1 MKPAMYS
8 ALWIFF
14 LLLLGSMVFRNVVFR
29 PGILMTTD
37 NNIGAVASVAHVLPD
52 GFKAAWFDEPLLGQG
67 AVRIPAGFTTSLFCL
82 LSVRAYM
89 NGVHLLCLCLASV
102 FLFLFLRRQGLHPA
116 AGAFAAV
123 TAYWLGS
130 NLTLTYAGHTA
141 KFGILFLSAAALYA
155 TTFMRDRRLI
165 IPAGIFGAL
174 AGMMFCEQQDVAIFF
189 AMPLGGYFLLCL
201 YRAGARW
208 PARVAALGMAAGLAL
223 VIASPSLLS
232 GYKTSVEGVA
242 AVQESPQQKWD
253 FVTQWS
259 WPPEESIA
267 FIAPGYTG
275 WRSGEPAGPYWGRM
289 GRTPGW
295 EHHHQGFMN
304 FKLENT
310 YLGIIPV
317 LMAFFALFWLPRP
330 LPDKG
335 GGEPAANH
343 ARSEVLFWTVAC
355 VLALLLA
362 FGKYF
367 PLYALLY
374 RLPVVNSI
382 RNPNKFLQIFQVAL
396 AILSAWGLHG
406 LIVRDGL
413 AGGRRTVHAV
423 LGVLGAFCLLVLFWL
438 LARAGGG
445 DAGTL
450 ARIGWPEAAANVISA
465 NKTIAVAH
473 LLVMSLVLL
482 GTLWAC
488 LLLKMSTKCRIGIA
502 TAMVI
507 LVSLDGVWLARHYIT
522 TMEPTWISSNP
533 VTELLREE
541 LGAERVA
548 CARQDG
554 FYNLWL
560 TYLLPYH
567 GIRAFNFTQMP
578 RMPEE
583 YRALLTAFSRD
594 PMRLWRLSGVGAM
607 LMPTDLFSRLTV
619 QPENQS
625 ILQARMAFDVFSNAG
640 SDLQVTESRTGHH
653 MLAMFTPEAS
663 GRFRLVGGTRRF
675 ETAEEALT
683 WLADSSITL
692 FEAVAVHDLDAPDLT
707 SAASH
712 AGTVQVH
719 HMSASVIELEIDATM
734 PAVLRCADRYDP
746 DRKATL
752 NGAPVPVF
760 RVDYCMT
767 GVFVPPGQHIVRL
780 EYRPSPVL
788 FYIQMAGYS
797 ALAGLLMAGFLNVML
812 GFKGRN
818 TKEDP

>member
-1 MKPAMYS
+1 MKPSMYS
-8 ALWIFF
+8 AMWIVF

-89 NGVHLLCLCLASV
+89 NRVHLLCLCLASV
-102 FLFLFLRRQGLHPA
+102 FLFLFLRRHRLHPSA
-116 AGAFAAV
+116 CAFAAV

-130 NLTLTYAGHTA
+130 NLTLTFAGHTA
-141 KFGILFLSAAALYA
+141 KFGILFLSAAALYV

-208 PARVAALGMAAGLAL
+208 SARVAALGMASGLAL
-223 VIASPSLLS
+223 VIASPALLS

-242 AVQESPQQKWD
+242 AVQESPQQKWN
-253 FVTQWS
+253 FATQWS
-259 WPPEESIA
+259 WPPEESID

-275 WRSGEPAGPYWGRM
+275 LRSGEPEGPYWGRM

-295 EHHHQGFMN
+295 EQHHQGFMN

-317 LMAFFALFWLPRP
+317 LMAFFAMFWLPRP
-330 LPDKG
+330 LSDKG

-406 LIVRDGL
+406 LIVRDEL
-413 AGGRRTVHAV
+413 AGGKRTVHAV

-445 DAGTL
+445 DIAAL
-450 ARIGWPEAAANVISA
+450 ARIGWPASAANVISA
-465 NKTIAVAH
+465 NKTIAVVH
-473 LLVMSLVLL
+473 LLAMSLALL
-482 GTLWAC
+482 GVLWAC
-488 LLLKMSTKCRIGIA
+488 LLLNLQARRRIGIA
-502 TAMVI
+502 AAMVV
-507 LVSLDGVWLARHYIT
+507 LVSLDGIWLARHYIT
-522 TMEPTWISSNP
+522 TMPASWIAANP
-533 VTELLREE
+533 VTETLKQE
-541 LGAERVA
+541 LGANRVA
-548 CARQDG
+548 TLRQDG

-560 TYLLPYH
+560 TYLFPYQ

-578 RMPEE
+578 RMPDE
-583 YRALLTAFSRD
+583 YKKLLTAFQRD
-594 PMRLWRLSGVGAM
+594 PFRLWQAGGVGVV
-607 LMPTDLFSRLTV
+607 LMPAEAYAQIAAQDAGRQLLRRQL
-619 QPENQS
+619 
-625 ILQARMAFDVFSNAG
+625 AFDVFSSPENEIQTVVSDAG
-640 SDLQVTESRTGHH
+640 QHV
-653 MLAMFTPEAS
+653 LAVLAPEKA

-675 ETAEEALT
+675 ASAESALA
-683 WLADSSITL
+683 WVADPKQPL
-692 FEAVAVHDLDAPDLT
+692 FEQVAVHDAEAPDVAG
-707 SAASH
+707 SGN
-712 AGTVQVH
+712 AGTVRVLRI
-719 HMSASVIELEIDATM
+719 SASVIELDVEALA
-734 PAVLRCADRYDP
+734 PAVLRCADRFDS
-746 DRKATL
+746 DWMAAI
-752 NGAPVPVF
+752 NGNPVPVF
-760 RVDYCMT
+760 RADFCMM
-767 GVFVPPGQHIVRL
+767 GVAVPPGRHTIRL
-780 EYRPSPVL
+780 EYRPSPTLLYVQL
-788 FYIQMAGYS
+788 AGY
-797 ALAGLLMAGFLNVML
+797 ALLAGLLLAAAWLFGNHRFNRGVN
-812 GFKGRN
+812 RA
-818 TKEDP
+818 